1 MGGANVRENISLA
14 PQSNAETRTAI
25 IRMSILST
33 LPRHALTVA
42 FVIIT
47 LANLQQI
54 TNARIHDL
62 KIQGDGRT
70 VFGIERFGFREGG
83 VVKLEVKSFGMSPVP
98 NGAEINSG
106 FTLLKIDSESD
117 ALAALET
124 AEETK
129 KCLLDTEE
137 KILKGSKYIAPSDSQ
152 KWRKGW
158 SHEQTIKKSEEGLYQ
173 VVFARCK
180 PTGAST
186 TVSFEL
192 KATFYNVDSSGSR
205 DYLTAGETS
214 LPTVY
219 FLLSFLFLGM
229 TVFWVYYC
237 RKHND
242 FVHHVHMMMAV
253 LLMFKAMSLLFHA
266 VSYHFIKVQGQ
277 PVGWNVIYYIFAF
290 LKGTMFF
297 VVILLVG
304 TGWSMLKPYL
314 DAKEKQILMIVLPL
328 QVLDNI
334 ALVVIEE
341 MSPGSEAWLTW
352 RDVLNLF
359 DIICCCLVLFPI
371 VWQIRH
377 LRIAA
382 ATDGKAERNMNKLKQ
397 YRNFYIA
404 VVAYI
409 YFTRIIVRLLGAS
422 LSYESTYLKT
432 LAGEGAT
439 AFFYFMSGK
448 AFRPMSNNPYLR
460 IGTDSDDE
468 GNDDEF
474 GLDDPIEL
482 KPQIRKNA
490 VKEGEDDAA
499 VEMGKVESK
508 GDSIDV

>member
-205 DYLTAGETS
+205 EDQVALRLCTVAGDA
-214 LPTVY
+214 LD
-219 FLLSFLFLGM
+219 G
-229 TVFWVYYC
+229 
-237 RKHND
+237 
-242 FVHHVHMMMAV
+242 HV
-253 LLMFKAMSLLFHA
+253 L
-266 VSYHFIKVQGQ
+266 
-277 PVGWNVIYYIFAF
+277 
-290 LKGTMFF
+290 
-297 VVILLVG
+297 
-304 TGWSMLKPYL
+304 
-314 DAKEKQILMIVLPL
+314 
-328 QVLDNI
+328 
-334 ALVVIEE
+334 
-341 MSPGSEAWLTW
+341 
-352 RDVLNLF
+352 
-359 DIICCCLVLFPI
+359 
-371 VWQIRH
+371 
-377 LRIAA
+377 
-382 ATDGKAERNMNKLKQ
+382 
-397 YRNFYIA
+397 
-404 VVAYI
+404 
-409 YFTRIIVRLLGAS
+409 
-422 LSYESTYLKT
+422 
-432 LAGEGAT
+432 
-439 AFFYFMSGK
+439 
-448 AFRPMSNNPYLR
+448 
-460 IGTDSDDE
+460 
-468 GNDDEF
+468 
-474 GLDDPIEL
+474 
-482 KPQIRKNA
+482 
-490 VKEGEDDAA
+490 
-499 VEMGKVESK
+499 
-508 GDSIDV
+508 